1 MGAAE
6 SPWAAVMGWPV
17 AGGQPPRRR
26 LAANVTGPR
35 GLLGWGL
42 GARFWGVWNGHLFVG
57 RVTSGSQNRGKGFQG
72 QEGPV
77 LEEGGRGGEEH
88 GDAGEQV
95 KFGGK
100 A

>member
-1 MGAAE
+1 M
-6 SPWAAVMGWPV
+6 
-17 AGGQPPRRR
+17 
-26 LAANVTGPR
+26 
-35 GLLGWGL
+35 
-42 GARFWGVWNGHLFVG
+42 G